1 LCGSAADADARDNAL
16 MKFLTALPMCL
27 VLASLGACSPALDWR
42 ETAAEGSGIVAMF
55 PCRPD
60 RHARTVELAG
70 SKLKMEMLVCP
81 ANGATYALSFA
92 DVPGPAQVA
101 PALAALRSAA
111 LRNVQAVAPQVV
123 PARIAG
129 MTPNTEAVRVAAAG
143 RLPDGAKVQAHMV
156 FFTKGLRV
164 YQGSVVGGPPAAE
177 ANETFLAG
185 FRFPA

>member
-1 LCGSAADADARDNAL
+1 
-16 MKFLTALPMCL
+16 MKFLAALPICL
-27 VLASLGACSPALDWR
+27 VVAGLCACSPALDWR

-81 ANGATYALSFA
+81 ADGATYALSFA
-92 DVPGPAQVA
+92 DVSDPTQVS
-101 PALAALRSAA
+101 PVLAALRSAA
-111 LRNVQAVAPQVV
+111 LRNIEAAPPQVV
-123 PARIAG
+123 PARIGG
-129 MTPNTEAVRVAAAG
+129 MTPNAEAVRLAAAG

-164 YQGSVVGGPPAAE
+164 YQGSVVGAQPAAE
-177 ANETFLAG
+177 ANEIFLAG

>member
-1 LCGSAADADARDNAL
+1 
-16 MKFLTALPMCL
+16 MKFLAALPMCL
-27 VLASLGACSPALDWR
+27 VLAGLGACSPALDWR
-42 ETAAEGSGIVAMF
+42 ETAAEGSGVVAMF

-81 ANGATYALSFA
+81 ADGATYALSFA
-92 DVPGPAQVA
+92 DVPDAAQVA
-101 PALAALRSAA
+101 PTLAALRSAA
-111 LRNVQAVAPQVV
+111 LRNVQAAAPQVV
-123 PARIAG
+123 PARIGG
-129 MTPNTEAVRVAAAG
+129 MTPNAEAVRLATAG

-164 YQGSVVGGPPAAE
+164 YQGSVVGAQPAAE
-177 ANETFLAG
+177 ANEIFLTG

>member
-1 LCGSAADADARDNAL
+1 

-27 VLASLGACSPALDWR
+27 VVVGLGACSPALDWR
-42 ETAAEGSGIVAMF
+42 ETAAEGSGVVAMF

-81 ANGATYALSFA
+81 ADGATYALSFA
-92 DVPGPAQVA
+92 DVPEPGQVG
-101 PALAALRSAA
+101 PALAALRFAA
-111 LRNVQAVAPQVV
+111 LRNLQAAAPQVV
-123 PARIAG
+123 PARIGG
-129 MTPNTEAVRVAAAG
+129 MTPNAEAVRLAAAG
-143 RLPDGAKVQAHMV
+143 RLPDGASVQANMV

-164 YQGSVVGGPPAAE
+164 YQGSVVGAQPPAE
-177 ANETFLAG
+177 ANEIFLAG

>member
-1 LCGSAADADARDNAL
+1 
-16 MKFLTALPMCL
+16 MKLLAALPMCL
-27 VLASLGACSPALDWR
+27 VLAGLGACSPVFDWR

-81 ANGATYALSFA
+81 ADGATYALSFA
-92 DVPGPAQVA
+92 DVPDPAQLA
-101 PALAALRSAA
+101 PVLAALRSAA
-111 LRNVQAVAPQVV
+111 LRNVQAAAPQLV
-123 PARIAG
+123 PARIGG
-129 MTPNTEAVRVAAAG
+129 MTPNAEAVRLATAG
-143 RLPDGAKVQAHMV
+143 RLPDGASVQVHMV

-164 YQGSVVGGPPAAE
+164 YQGSVVGPQPAAE
-177 ANETFLAG
+177 ANEIFLAG